1 MNSRLLSLFENNHEF
16 WSKICQHKKSFF
28 GKIFLFSICGKNF
41 SVKIVGPNFLL
52 KLLIIFS
59 ARILCENFD
68 CNFSSTFGHVTIKL
82 GSILDKKC
90 KFLMKMCILV
100 DHNLDSLTKIC
111 SAKITHFRCKILRYQ
126 LTHPSDSF
134 PIFSSDKNLKIFI

>member
-1 MNSRLLSLFENNHEF
+1 MNFGQKFANIKSRFLAKIFWTQFVAKILSQNF
-16 WSKICQHKKSFF
+16 WSKCLVKTF
-28 GKIFLFSICGKNF
+28 GHNSWPKFWVKIFDQNF
-41 SVKIVGPNFLL
+41 WFKF
-52 KLLIIFS
+52 
-59 ARILCENFD
+59 C
-68 CNFSSTFGHVTIKL
+68 HVTIKL
-82 GSILDKKC
+82 GPILDKKC